1 MAQVVHFECRGE
13 VHMRLQRFFIALG
26 ILFFSVSVARADK
39 VRADFD
45 HSVNFSK
52 FKTFMWMHEPE
63 TNEPFMKQ
71 RIMNA
76 VNQQLTARGLRQV
89 SEGADLVVA
98 SNLATDEKHTWE
110 TYYNGAWDWGGGWS
124 TTTERTY
131 LVGTLTI
138 DLFDA
143 RARKLVWQG
152 VGIDTLSSKP
162 DKRTKDYDK
171 QIEKMFR
178 EYPLIGFRE
187 SKLRE
192 LPAENSRDSMMGA

>member
-1 MAQVVHFECRGE
+1 MG
-13 VHMRLQRFFIALG
+13 LQRYFVLLS
-26 ILFFSVSVARADK
+26 ILFFSVGVARADK
-39 VRADFD
+39 VTADYD
-45 HSVNFSK
+45 KSVNFSR

-76 VNQQLTARGLRQV
+76 VNAQLTARGMRQV

-98 SNLATDEKHTWE
+98 SNLATDEKHTWD

-131 LVGTLTI
+131 LVGTLTV

-143 RARKLVWQG
+143 HARKLIWQG
-152 VGIDTLSSKP
+152 VGIDTLSHKP
-162 DKRTKDYDK
+162 EKRTKDYDK

-178 EYPLIGFRE
+178 EFPLFGFHE

-192 LPAENSRDSMMGA
+192 LPAENSRDSRVGA